1 MDYQNKVLQLT
12 IDIENKK
19 LQAQLSKTNN
29 AVERNAIQQKIYDNE
44 LILLKKRQSDID
56 ALEAKG
62 IISHQDAELLKLQ
75 LTSDRISG
83 EISEEQRKAQEV
95 EEINR
100 QISDTLFGIY
110 QNLLDSQF
118 QIAKN
123 GRDADTSDQLR
134 ALNKQ
139 RENELKN
146 KNLTEKEK
154 ERLMPIMIKKS
165 QR

>member
-1 MDYQNKVLQLT
+1 MLFWGFQNQHQALIPLQLT
-12 IDIENKK
+12 RDRV
-19 LQAQLSKTNN
+19 N
-29 AVERNAIQQKIYDNE
+29 A
-44 LILLKKRQSDID
+44 
-56 ALEAKG
+56 
-62 IISHQDAELLKLQ
+62 
-75 LTSDRISG
+75 
-83 EISEEQRKAQEV
+83 EISEEQRKAQEQ

-100 QISDTLFGIY
+100 QISDSLYGIY
-110 QNLLDSQF
+110 QNLADAQF

-154 ERLMPIMIKKS
+154 EKIDADYDKKVAKIKLDAKICSLSFSTEYFTTVSSLRVQRMMPMVGLSSICSYRDWETDRKS
-165 QR
+165 VV